1 MQKLAHLN
9 HMKKS
14 HIIFTAFILMILA
27 GCTSTSAV
35 GSSKTKEYA
44 ESHALAGKASWYGD
58 KFHERLTASGE
69 TYNMNANTAAHKTL
83 PFGTIV
89 RVTNTVNN
97 KSVDVKINDR
107 GPYVKGRVIDLSHK
121 AFARIGNVK
130 QGTVPVK
137 IEIVD
142 DSNTFRYKH

>member
-1 MQKLAHLN
+1 MP
-9 HMKKS
+9 S
-14 HIIFTAFILMILA
+14 HI
-27 GCTSTSAV
+27 
-35 GSSKTKEYA
+35 
-44 ESHALAGKASWYGD
+44 ALAGKASWYGD
-58 KFHERLTASGE
+58 KFHGRLTASGE

>member
-1 MQKLAHLN
+1 
-9 HMKKS
+9 MKKLNL
-14 HIIFTAFILMILA
+14 IFAAFLITLLA

-44 ESHALAGKASWYGD
+44 KSHALAGKASWYGD
-58 KFHERLTASGE
+58 KFHGRLTASGE
-69 TYNMNANTAAHKTL
+69 TYNMNATTAAHKTL

-89 RVTNTVNN
+89 RVTNTDNN

-121 AFARIGNVK
+121 AFAKIGNVK

>member
-1 MQKLAHLN
+1 MV
-9 HMKKS
+9 
-14 HIIFTAFILMILA
+14 LA

-35 GSSKTKEYA
+35 GGAKTKEYA
-44 ESHALAGKASWYGD
+44 KSHALAGKASWYGD
-58 KFHERLTASGE
+58 KFHGKLTASGE

-89 RVTNTVNN
+89 RVTNTDNN
-97 KSVDVKINDR
+97 KSVNVKINDR

-121 AFARIGNVK
+121 AFAKIGNVK

>member
-1 MQKLAHLN
+1 MQRLAHPN
-9 HMKKS
+9 YMKKL
-14 HIIFTAFILMILA
+14 HIIFTALVLMILA

-44 ESHALAGKASWYGD
+44 KSHTLVGKASWYGD
-58 KFHERLTASGE
+58 KFHGRLTASGE

-89 RVTNTVNN
+89 RVTNTDNN

-121 AFARIGNVK
+121 AFSQIGDVK
-130 QGTVPVK
+130 KGVVKVK
-137 IEIVD
+137 IEIID